1 MKKLNIFVC
10 LLMILMV
17 GFCFAGCMED
27 GSNGKSA
34 YEIAVDNGFVGT
46 EQEWLESLKGEDGK
60 DATAPTVEIDD
71 GGYWVINGKA
81 TNVLAVGVNGEN
93 GKDGVNGKDG
103 KDGKDGTNG
112 VNGHDGLT
120 PTIIISDDNYW
131 IINGVKTNVKAKG
144 EDGKDGN
151 EGKDGVNGKSAYE
164 LAVKNG
170 FVGSEQDW
178 LNSLKGESGSPGSS
192 DSISYSKA
200 INTGLLSSIAIKSQF
215 TKLVDGVSTSYT
227 MAGAGVIIK
236 DDKSTGTAYILT
248 NYHVL
253 YDKNDIDGNSD
264 KITCYLYG
272 QYNISNYGM
281 QATLVGGSM
290 QYDIAVIKIQSNVYK
305 ESIAKPA
312 TFRNSEEINIGD
324 NIILIGNPMGYGFAT
339 TAGVVSV
346 PSENASVTQP
356 NGLEYNN
363 RLIRVD
369 AAVNGGN
376 SGGGMFDLDGNLV
389 GIVKAKI
396 VKEGIEGVGFIIPSN
411 VAYNLAQNIIANC
424 DGTTQKQAKLVKLGV
439 TPGIRSSSMMKDE
452 NGNIKIIEKVYVN
465 IVDSTSIFYNKLAY
479 GDVINSI
486 TVGGNTYTITRSY
499 QVEELVFNLK
509 VGNSITFNVTR
520 GGVQTSVTATFTTT
534 TDLV

>member
-144 EDGKDGN
+144 EDGKDGLN
-151 EGKDGVNGKSAYE
+151 GKDGKTEIVNF
-164 LAVKNG
+164 N
-170 FVGSEQDW
+170 
-178 LNSLKGESGSPGSS
+178 
-192 DSISYSKA
+192 KA
-200 INTGLLSSIAIKSQF
+200 INKALLSSIAIKSQF

-396 VKEGIEGVGFIIPSN
+396 VKEGIEGVGFVIPSN
-411 VAYNLAQNIIANC
+411 VAYNLAENIIANC
-424 DGTTQKQAKLVKLGV
+424 DETTQKQAKLVKLGV

-452 NGNIKIIEKVYVN
+452 YGNIKIIEKVCVN
-465 IVDSTSIFYNKLAY
+465 TVDSTSVFYNKLAN

-499 QVEELVFNLK
+499 QVEELLFNLK

-520 GGVQTSVTATFTTT
+520 GGVQTSVTATFTVT

>member
-10 LLMILMV
+10 LLMIVMV

-112 VNGHDGLT
+112 VNGLDGLT
-120 PTIIISDDNYW
+120 PTITISDDNYW

-144 EDGKDGN
+144 EDGKDGLN
-151 EGKDGVNGKSAYE
+151 GKDGKTEIVNF
-164 LAVKNG
+164 N
-170 FVGSEQDW
+170 
-178 LNSLKGESGSPGSS
+178 
-192 DSISYSKA
+192 KA
-200 INTGLLSSIAIKSQF
+200 INKALLSSIAIKSQF

-396 VKEGIEGVGFIIPSN
+396 VKEGIEGVGFVIPSN
-411 VAYNLAQNIIANC
+411 VAYNLAENIIANC

-452 NGNIKIIEKVYVN
+452 NGNIKIIEKVCVN
-465 IVDSTSIFYNKLAY
+465 TVDSTSIFYNKLAN

-486 TVGGNTYTITRSY
+486 IVGGNTYTITRSY

-520 GGVQTSVTATFTTT
+520 GGVQTSVTATFTDT

>member
-10 LLMILMV
+10 LLMIVMV

-93 GKDGVNGKDG
+93 GKDGVDG
-103 KDGKDGTNG
+103 KDGNDGKDGA
-112 VNGHDGLT
+112 T
-120 PTIIISDDNYW
+120 PTISISDDNYW
-131 IINGVKTNVKAKG
+131 VINGVKTNVKAKG
-144 EDGKDGN
+144 EDGKDGQ
-151 EGKDGVNGKSAYE
+151 DGVDGNDGQNGADGANGKSAYE

-178 LNSLKGESGSPGSS
+178 LNSLKGESGSSGSS

-227 MAGAGVIIK
+227 MAGAGVIIQ
-236 DDKSTGTAYILT
+236 DDKTTGTAYILT

-253 YDKNDIDGNSD
+253 YDKEDIDGNSD

-396 VKEGIEGVGFIIPSN
+396 VKEGIESVGFVIPSN

-424 DGTTQKQAKLVKLGV
+424 DGATQKQAKIVKLGV
-439 TPGIRSSSMMKDE
+439 TPGISSSSMMKDE
-452 NGNIKIIEKVYVN
+452 NENIKIIEKVYVKT
-465 IVDSTSIFYNKLAY
+465 VDSTSIFYNKLAY

-486 TVGGNTYTITRSY
+486 TVGSNTYTITRSY
-499 QVEELVFNLK
+499 QVEELLFNLK